1 MNWLNY
7 LVRRFLWDEKF
18 FVNYRAFIEDMIS
31 KEYPKQLKK
40 PAAVVRS
47 WYISHH
53 GVYHPNKLG
62 KIRVV
67 FNRSTELKGKS
78 INHELMSGPD
88 LTNQIVRIL
97 LRFRK
102 RKWPL
107 WQI

>member
-47 WYISHH
+47 
-53 GVYHPNKLG
+53 
-62 KIRVV
+62 
-67 FNRSTELKGKS
+67 
-78 INHELMSGPD
+78 
-88 LTNQIVRIL
+88 
-97 LRFRK
+97 
-102 RKWPL
+102 
-107 WQI
+107 